1 MKTIIKL
8 LFNLISAYRKYI
20 IVAGLALALVFGGK
34 AYVSHVEHEAYNK
47 GYQSSELVWDQKRT
61 KMQTEIDSKFIENSL
76 LSAAL
81 RARTEEKQK
90 LIDQIDK
97 DTAKKQAEFAA
108 SDAGKKK
115 TIDTRFIDVYNESLG
130 EK

>member
-1 MKTIIKL
+1 
-8 LFNLISAYRKYI
+8 
-20 IVAGLALALVFGGK
+20 
-34 AYVSHVEHEAYNK
+34 
-47 GYQSSELVWDQKRT
+47 
-61 KMQTEIDSKFIENSL
+61 MQTEIDSKFIENSL

-90 LIDQIDK
+90 LIDQMDK